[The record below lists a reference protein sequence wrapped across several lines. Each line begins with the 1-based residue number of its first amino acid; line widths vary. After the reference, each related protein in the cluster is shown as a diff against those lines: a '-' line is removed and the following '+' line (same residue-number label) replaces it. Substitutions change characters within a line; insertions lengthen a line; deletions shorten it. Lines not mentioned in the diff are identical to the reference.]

1 MGDFMIYEHDLTDFQ
16 NDFIDALESAVCSP
30 EFGSLV
36 APRSERVLFVPDSD
50 FGETMIFDFLDP
62 DDLPF

>member
-16 NDFIDALESAVCSP
+16 NEFIDALEAAVCSP
-30 EFGSLV
+30 DFDSLV

-50 FGETMIFDFLDP
+50 FGETMIFDF